1 MRGGIL
7 IIDNTC
13 ALPPVVYAKV
23 MIRVRKKHGAVS
35 GPVKSDPERSTLME
49 QEKTQYEIR
58 EYVTFHV
65 TARDGRDVEMAVV
78 DEFDIE
84 NRHYVVG
91 SVVEDDEI
99 KADGQY
105 IYRCHIKDDD
115 FTVEPILDPKE
126 FDRVSRAY
134 MKLN

>member
-1 MRGGIL
+1 
-7 IIDNTC
+7 
-13 ALPPVVYAKV
+13 
-23 MIRVRKKHGAVS
+23 
-35 GPVKSDPERSTLME
+35 ME
-49 QEKTQYEIR
+49 QETTQYEIG